1 MRPTPRP
8 GMGLAAAAAALV
20 LPLTLAGCGESGSDG
35 DDDADSSNMS
45 AHADGTAS
53 AETDTNTAGDGDTDA
68 PETYD
73 EFPSDVP
80 LADGELER
88 VDLGDGT
95 GGRTGGSGM
104 MALVVVEGTEAE
116 TYAEARE
123 LLTGAGYD
131 VEEGDLENSGVF
143 RNETWTVAVTVFP
156 WKRGKV
162 GVQYSVLSAEVY

>member
-1 MRPTPRP
+1 MRHTPRP

-20 LPLTLAGCGESGSDG
+20 LSLTLAACGESGSDS
-35 DDDADSSNMS
+35 DDDAESSDTS
-45 AHADGTAS
+45 ARADGTTS
-53 AETDTNTAGDGDTDA
+53 AETDTNTAGDTDA

-80 LADGELER
+80 LADGEVEQ

-104 MALVVVEGTEAE
+104 WAVVVVEGTEADA
-116 TYAEARE
+116 YAEARE

-131 VEEGDLENSGVF
+131 VEEGDVENSGVF
-143 RNETWTVAVTVFP
+143 RNDTWTVAVTVFP